1 MKKIIA
7 LLLATLC
14 IFACCSCAARPA
26 MKLDEAEAN
35 LKAKDYIVTYIKD
48 SSMTG
53 VAEHLTARASISLDS
68 DLEIVVY
75 DTVKLARFA
84 YEEAKLS
91 IDTQIEYI
99 NMEIKK
105 TEYILKQYKDELK
118 SAEIDDLEDDI
129 KDLKEDLEE
138 LEGIVIGRSG
148 KTFWQGTK
156 QAIKDSRK

>member
-7 LLLATLC
+7 LLLAVLC
-14 IFACCSCAARPA
+14 VFAICSCAARPA

-35 LKAKDYIVTYIKD
+35 LKAKDYIVTYTKD

-53 VAEHLTARASISLDS
+53 VAERLTARASLSLES

-75 DTVKLARFA
+75 DTAKLARFA

-91 IDTQIEYI
+91 IDTEIEYI

-105 TEYILKQYKDELK
+105 TEYVLKQYKDELK
-118 SAEIDDLEDDI
+118 SAEIDELEDDI
-129 KDLKEDLEE
+129 KDLKEELAE
-138 LEGIVIGRSG
+138 LENIVIGRSG

-156 QAIKDSRK
+156 QAIKDSKK

>member
-7 LLLATLC
+7 LLLAALC

-35 LKAKDYIVTYIKD
+35 LKAKDYIVTYDKD
-48 SSMTG
+48 SSITG
-53 VAEHLTARASISLDS
+53 VAESLTAYTSLS
-68 DLEIVVY
+68 LEPDLIIVVY

-91 IDTQIEYI
+91 IDTEIEDI
-99 NMEIKK
+99 KMEIKK

-118 SAEIDDLEDDI
+118 SAEIDDLEDNI
-129 KDLKEDLEE
+129 KDFKEKLEE
-138 LEGIVIGRSG
+138 LENIVIGRSG